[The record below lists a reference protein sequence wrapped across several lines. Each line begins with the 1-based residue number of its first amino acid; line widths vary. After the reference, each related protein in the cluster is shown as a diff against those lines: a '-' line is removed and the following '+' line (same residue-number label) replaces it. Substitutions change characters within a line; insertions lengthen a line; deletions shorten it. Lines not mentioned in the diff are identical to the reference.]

1 MSGLEVLEGLGGLE
15 GLEGLNGLKGLRGLT
30 WLLYKFS
37 YSTPSERG
45 YMAIW
50 GFGAKCWMDGWMDG

>member
-1 MSGLEVLEGLGGLE
+1 MLEGRGGLEGVE

-37 YSTPSERG
+37 YSTPSGRG

-50 GFGAKCWMDGWMDG
+50 GFGAKCLDG